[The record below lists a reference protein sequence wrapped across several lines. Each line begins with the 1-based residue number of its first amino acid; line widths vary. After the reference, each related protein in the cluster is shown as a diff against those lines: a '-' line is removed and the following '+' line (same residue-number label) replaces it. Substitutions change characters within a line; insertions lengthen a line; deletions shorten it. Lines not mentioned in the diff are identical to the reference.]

1 MATKETRRAD
11 SKLTQAREIVK
22 IKSTT
27 KTVTTKVKEQVRKSC
42 ALQEKESSPIRT
54 YISQQNWEVENAYT
68 GKRMMIRKG
77 QLILLLDYQYF
88 GTMDGRRFIHLHP
101 EMDLIIDKSTDC
113 CMLRPTGKNAPLLWS
128 YRV

>member
-1 MATKETRRAD
+1 MATKEVRRAD
-11 SKLTQAREIVK
+11 VKLTIAKGIVE
-22 IKSTT
+22 T
-27 KTVTTKVKEQVRKSC
+27 KMSITKKVQGQVRKSC
-42 ALQEKESSPIRT
+42 VIQEKEARPIRT
-54 YISQQNWEVENAYT
+54 YISQQNWEVENVYT

-101 EMDLIIDKSTDC
+101 EMDLITDKSTDC
-113 CMLRPTGKNAPLLWS
+113 CMLRPTGKNTPLLWS